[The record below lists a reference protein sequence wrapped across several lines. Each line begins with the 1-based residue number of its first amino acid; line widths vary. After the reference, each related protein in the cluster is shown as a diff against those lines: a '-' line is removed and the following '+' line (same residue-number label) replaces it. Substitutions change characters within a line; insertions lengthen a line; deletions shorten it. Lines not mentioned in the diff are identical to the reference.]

1 MFELEPPG
9 ADGLV
14 APLVKPWSADKHYFL
29 RRFIDGFTTAMR
41 DKWPELHYI
50 DLFAGAG
57 IEDVEGVGLDWGSP
71 LIAAQAPHRF
81 SRLHLCE
88 LDKEKF
94 GALKTR
100 IGAFAQP
107 QMPQLLKGDANKKV
121 GEIVQTLSQRSL
133 SLAFLDP
140 YALHLHY
147 RTIQQIAT
155 RKADL
160 IIFFPDHLDA
170 LRNWEAYYA
179 NDPESNLDLV
189 LGTGEW
195 RTRKAKTAPD
205 RWIDVLR
212 EIYEQQLRK
221 LGYSEFEY
229 ERIKRSDQRP
239 LYRLIFCSK
248 DKAGG
253 KIWRGISNR
262 SPDGQ
267 GHFHW

>member
-1 MFELEPPG
+1 MFELKPPSD
-9 ADGLV
+9 DGLLI
-14 APLVKPWSADKHYFL
+14 PPVKPWSAHKHYFL
-29 RRFIDGFTTAMR
+29 RRFIDGFTTAMK
-41 DKWPELHYI
+41 DKWSELHYI

-57 IEDVEGVGLDWGSP
+57 IENVEGLGLDWGSP

-81 SRLHLCE
+81 TRLHLCE

-94 GALKTR
+94 AALKIR
-100 IGAFAQP
+100 AGAFAQP
-107 QMPQLLKGDANKKV
+107 QTPQLLHGDANKKI
-121 GEIVQTLSQRSL
+121 GEIVRTLPQRAL

-147 RTIQQIAT
+147 KTLQQIAK
-155 RKADL
+155 RKVDL

-170 LRNWEAYYA
+170 LRNWGAYYVS
-179 NDPESNLDLV
+179 DPESNLDLV

-195 RTRKAKTAPD
+195 RTRKAQTPPD

-212 EIYEQQLRK
+212 EIYEHQLRK
-221 LGYSEFEY
+221 LGYCEFEY
-229 ERIKRSDQRP
+229 ERIKSSDQRP

-253 KIWRGISNR
+253 KIWRGISHR

-267 GHFHW
+267 GRFQW